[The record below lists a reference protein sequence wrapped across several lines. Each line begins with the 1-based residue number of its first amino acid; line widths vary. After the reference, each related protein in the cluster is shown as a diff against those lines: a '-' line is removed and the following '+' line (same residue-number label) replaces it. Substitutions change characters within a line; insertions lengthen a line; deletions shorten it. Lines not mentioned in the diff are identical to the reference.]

1 MKGKKYI
8 IYCIIFICILGIGT
22 AGICTYNDYSQK
34 KQEEREA
41 RNEALKESLAELN
54 KRLEKIDYTKINDK
68 KAEETTGSK
77 KSAGKSAV
85 KNSEK
90 ATEKT
95 TTKSNLKTAKKFDNS
110 SEKSN
115 SESSNKKTKSRDQ
128 LQKEYDELNENPPE
142 LLFVC
147 KSCGGVDYNTCSVC
161 YSGKTINPDFSD
173 ELKEWSDKKEEILI
187 QLGWDKDNAEQQC
200 LDEEIAVKEK
210 YNLSDDENNGSP
222 SGGNNIG
229 NSYNYGY
236 DTYGGSLYY
245 SYGSGNINN
254 TTKQKPKEMCTRCY
268 GSGKCHTCNGKGWY
282 RSSLT
287 NDNIACPNCN
297 KTGICAGCNGLG
309 ER

>member
-22 AGICTYNDYSQK
+22 AGICAYNDYSQK

-41 RNEALKESLAELN
+41 RDEAFKESLAQLN

-68 KAEETTGSK
+68 KTEKTSYSK
-77 KSAGKSAV
+77 KSAGKSA
-85 KNSEK
+85 SEK
-90 ATEKT
+90 ETEKT
-95 TTKSNLKTAKKFDNS
+95 TIKSNLKTAKKSDKS
-110 SEKSN
+110 SEKSK
-115 SESSNKKTKSRDQ
+115 SESSNKKTKSREQ

-142 LLFVC
+142 LLLVC

-161 YSGKTINPDFSD
+161 YSGKIINPDFSD
-173 ELKEWSDKKEEILI
+173 ELEEWSDKKEEILI
-187 QLGWDKDNAEQQC
+187 QLGWDKDYAEQQC

-210 YNLSDDENNGSP
+210 YNLSDDKNNDSP
-222 SGGNNIG
+222 ADGNNTG
-229 NSYNYGY
+229 NNYNYGY
-236 DTYGGSLYY
+236 DTYGSSTYY
-245 SYGSGNINN
+245 SYVGGNINN
-254 TTKQKPKEMCTRCY
+254 TTKQKSKEMCTRCY

-282 RSSLT
+282 RSHLT
-287 NDNIACPNCN
+287 SAELDCPNCN